1 MNNNPYPGLTYIP
14 YDRSRAVAYARRWAL
29 SRNPLFSD
37 YTGIGGDCT
46 NFVSQSIFAGTCVQ
60 NYTRDLGWYY
70 ISPENRAPAW
80 TSVEYFYD
88 FMTGNPSFTAENGG
102 TGPFGFEITLDR
114 VRPGDVIQLADEA
127 GDFYHTLI
135 VSMVDG
141 GEIYICA
148 HSDDALDRPLSSYNN
163 ASERA
168 IMIAGARTRPVYG
181 CFDELMRGGSDLPS
195 GE

>member
-1 MNNNPYPGLTYIP
+1 MNNDLSRLTYIP
-14 YDRSRAVAYARRWAL
+14 YDRQRAVEYARRWAL
-29 SRNPLFSD
+29 ERNPIFED

-46 NFVSQSIFAGTCVQ
+46 NFVSQAIFAGTCVQ
-60 NYTRDLGWYY
+60 NYSTDYGWYF
-70 ISPENRAPAW
+70 ISPDNRAPAW

-88 FMTGNPSFTAENGG
+88 FMTGSPIFAAENGG
-102 TGPFGFEITLDR
+102 TGPFGFPIPLDR
-114 VRPGDVIQLADEA
+114 VQPGDVIQLADEA

-135 VSMVDG
+135 VSMVEG

-168 IMIAGARTRPVYG
+168 ITIAGARTRPVYP
-181 CFDELMRGGSDLPS
+181 CFERLM
-195 GE
+195 GEE

>member
-1 MNNNPYPGLTYIP
+1 MTSGARPFTFIP
-14 YDRSRAVAYARRWAL
+14 YDREKAVEYARAWAL
-29 SRNPLFSD
+29 SRNPLFED

-46 NFVSQSIFAGTCVQ
+46 NFVSQAIFAGSCVQ

-70 ISPENRAPAW
+70 LSPENRAPAW
-80 TSVEYFYD
+80 TSVEAFYD
-88 FMTGNPSFTAENGG
+88 FMTGAPEFAAENGG
-102 TGPFGFEITLDR
+102 TGPFGFPIPIES
-114 VRPGDVIQLADEA
+114 VRPGDVIQLSDEA

-135 VSMVDG
+135 VSAVED

-168 IMIAGARTRPVYG
+168 VFIAGARTTPVYP
-181 CFDELMRGGSDLPS
+181 CFDQLLRGVQ
-195 GE
+195 